1 VQVTDQKPER
11 ATRRRGRV
19 LERAIFGAVLEEL
32 VRVGYAELT
41 VDQVAQRA
49 GTGRATIYRRWP
61 GKRQLVVDAVIDAL
75 PPTAAPPDTG
85 DVRRDLLICFERMH
99 GLLGGVGHFV
109 VQALAGELHSATRTA
124 LLDLVR
130 EQVLEPRLQ
139 VVLDVLLRGAA
150 RGQIRAE
157 AAVPLLA
164 RTGPALLFQHLLMF
178 GTPPPSSQIE
188 EIVDRVILPAAGFI
202 RARPT
207 GPG

>member
-1 VQVTDQKPER
+1 VQVTDQDPER

-19 LERAIFGAVLEEL
+19 LEAAIFGAVLDEL

-41 VDQVAQRA
+41 VDRVAQRA

-75 PPTAAPPDTG
+75 PPLDAPPDTG
-85 DVRRDLLICFERMH
+85 EVRRDLLICFERMH
-99 GLLGGVGHFV
+99 GLLEGVGRLV
-109 VQALAGELHSATRTA
+109 VQALAAELHGATRTA

-150 RGQIRAE
+150 RGEIRTE
-157 AAVPLLA
+157 AAVPVLA

-178 GTPPPSSQIE
+178 GTPPPPSQIE
-188 EIVDRVILPAAGFI
+188 HIVDRVILPAARFLPPG
-202 RARPT
+202 PT
-207 GPG
+207 GPS